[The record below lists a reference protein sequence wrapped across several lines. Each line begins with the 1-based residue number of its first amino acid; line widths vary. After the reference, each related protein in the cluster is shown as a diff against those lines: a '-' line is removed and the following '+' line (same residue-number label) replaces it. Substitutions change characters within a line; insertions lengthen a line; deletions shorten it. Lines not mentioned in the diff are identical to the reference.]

1 MINTLLSFSRKK
13 NIGPS
18 NQELLQAAFRDRN
31 TSYFHVSTVVRR
43 QKNKIRCLKNSVEE
57 WIDNEKAIKKHILVG
72 FEKLYSTKM
81 CMSSRQSSI
90 SEFASAS

>member
-1 MINTLLSFSRKK
+1 M
-13 NIGPS
+13 
-18 NQELLQAAFRDRN
+18 
-31 TSYFHVSTVVRR
+31 
-43 QKNKIRCLKNSVEE
+43 NKIICLKNSVGE
-57 WIDNEKAIKKHILVG
+57 WIDNEEVVKKHILVG